1 MWVVSVL
8 GGGWWAAYNAGS
20 GRPEYLKA
28 APRSALAICFK
39 QTTLTTTGSHSHEP
53 RIVCPQR
60 RKLSHVS
67 LFGINNIQIELLLI
81 ILRKG

>member
-39 QTTLTTTGSHSHEP
+39 QTTLTTTGQHLLAVIASRATQIICVQPATAATSFG
-53 RIVCPQR
+53 
-60 RKLSHVS
+60 
-67 LFGINNIQIELLLI
+67 LFN
-81 ILRKG
+81 